1 MTFHSYVSLPEGI
14 WGWIKLQIKPYEF
27 PYLEDKHPWSNF
39 LKVHQGTRVLTQ
51 THILNIQV
59 SQMAAG
65 EPQKSEPIT
74 WNLIPSV
81 LFFFLIYYF
90 IYFLLLIFDVFFES
104 TEFLFFGFIV
114 ILTWT
119 WVVTYQNG
127 LVNRKYYFLLL
138 IFDVF
143 FESTEFLFFGFI
155 VILTWTWVVTYQNG
169 LVNRK
174 YIPTESHTDTPSYD
188 IHNILFLDCRQF
200 GLWRQ
205 KCQEFPN
212 TQRIWQCFV
221 ELLNLCLPRK

>member
-1 MTFHSYVSLPEGI
+1 MVTFHSYLSLPEGI

-27 PYLEDKHPWSNF
+27 PYLEDKHALSNF

-51 THILNIQV
+51 THISNIQL

-65 EPQKSEPIT
+65 EPQKSEPII

-81 LFFFLIYYF
+81 LFVFFFYF
-90 IYFLLLIFDVFFES
+90 FLLLIFDVFFES

-119 WVVTYQNG
+119 WVVTYQ
-127 LVNRKYYFLLL
+127 
-138 IFDVF
+138 I
-143 FESTEFLFFGFI
+143 
-155 VILTWTWVVTYQNG
+155 G

-188 IHNILFLDCRQF
+188 IHNILFLDCRQI